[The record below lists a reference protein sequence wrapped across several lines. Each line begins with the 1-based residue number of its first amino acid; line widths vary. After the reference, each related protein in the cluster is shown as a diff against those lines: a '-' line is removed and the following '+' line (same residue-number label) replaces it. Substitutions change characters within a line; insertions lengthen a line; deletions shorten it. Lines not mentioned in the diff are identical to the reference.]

1 MQVIVPMSGS
11 GQRFVSAGI
20 TTPKPLLVLNN
31 KTVLQHIV
39 EMYPGA
45 SKFFFVC
52 RDDHLNDS
60 QWQLEELIASFGVPH
75 EIIAIKPH
83 KFGPSHAVLAA
94 EPFLNLSEEVI
105 VNYADFACRWD
116 YSLFLQD
123 VSDRKLTASM
133 PAYRGFHPHSGG
145 ETNYAYIAERDG
157 LVLSVQEK
165 KPFTNNKIQE
175 YTSTGAYYFSSAE
188 LLFRYIRILL
198 VSDLKVSGEFYL
210 SGVFELMAN
219 DGIKSGVFEIEHFMQ
234 WGTPEDVDEY
244 KYWSDLFY
252 AIVELDSS
260 DFKVPGIG
268 TPLFLASGLGS
279 RFANAGYA
287 SAKQALP
294 LSGSTVLEQVL
305 KLSGL
310 DSPVMT
316 VLKGGPV
323 SQLGS
328 EAGIE
333 TVELPALLPGQA
345 SSALAGVKGLA
356 SKASGPITIF
366 PTDTLF
372 ANKATN
378 GLGSSETA
386 LLGTMWVWVA
396 PPNVISKIRANE
408 FGWVWRTT
416 NPNVLGHSLKMS
428 PELCGGPAIENCFV
442 LTGAFTFSSADVC
455 RLLIEELV
463 SRDIKVAGELYLDS
477 LVSIAPAL
485 GIEVKLFEPT
495 FVASIGTPLEYESFL
510 YWQSCFDKWES
521 HTYSLER
528 DPFFDDLRS
537 IQSWRQLHTRN
548 RAEGRHWSL
557 ETKLRY

>member
-1 MQVIVPMSGS
+1 
-11 GQRFVSAGI
+11 
-20 TTPKPLLVLNN
+20 
-31 KTVLQHIV
+31 
-39 EMYPGA
+39 MYPGA

-234 WGTPEDVDEY
+234 YV
-244 KYWSDLFY
+244 S
-252 AIVELDSS
+252 LDSFG
-260 DFKVPGIG
+260 D
-268 TPLFLASGLGS
+268 
-279 RFANAGYA
+279 
-287 SAKQALP
+287 QA
-294 LSGSTVLEQVL
+294 EYIRH
-305 KLSGL
+305 GL
-310 DSPVMT
+310 DF
-316 VLKGGPV
+316 
-323 SQLGS
+323 
-328 EAGIE
+328 
-333 TVELPALLPGQA
+333 ELLWDRVNQ
-345 SSALAGVKGLA
+345 
-356 SKASGPITIF
+356 F
-366 PTDTLF
+366 
-372 ANKATN
+372 
-378 GLGSSETA
+378 
-386 LLGTMWVWVA
+386 
-396 PPNVISKIRANE
+396 
-408 FGWVWRTT
+408 
-416 NPNVLGHSLKMS
+416 
-428 PELCGGPAIENCFV
+428 
-442 LTGAFTFSSADVC
+442 LTG
-455 RLLIEELV
+455 
-463 SRDIKVAGELYLDS
+463 
-477 LVSIAPAL
+477 
-485 GIEVKLFEPT
+485 
-495 FVASIGTPLEYESFL
+495 
-510 YWQSCFDKWES
+510 
-521 HTYSLER
+521 
-528 DPFFDDLRS
+528 
-537 IQSWRQLHTRN
+537 
-548 RAEGRHWSL
+548 
-557 ETKLRY
+557 